1 MKRILKAAFIGE
13 LSWRRVLRSLVLIPL
28 AVCFGL
34 LIIAMFFA
42 DRVIFQPPRATY
54 RDTPDVIKIRTA
66 DGERISAKFYE
77 DKDAKYTIL
86 FSHGNA
92 EDIGLNESFALQ
104 LRDAGF
110 NVLAYDYRGYGTSE
124 SSPSDENAYADI
136 DAALDYLVATRG
148 ISADRIIL
156 HGRSLGGAVA
166 VDLAARKD
174 VAGLILESTFTTA
187 FRVMTRYP
195 VLPFDKFK
203 SVDKIGSVRCPVLII
218 HGTNDWTIP
227 LYHGERLLE
236 AANEPKTSL
245 WVEGVGHNDLF
256 YTDQQ
261 RYLNTLAEFAKSLQG
276 TTSIS
281 N

>member
-28 AVCFGL
+28 AVCCGL

-77 DKDAKYTIL
+77 DKDAKYT
-86 FSHGNA
+86 
-92 EDIGLNESFALQ
+92 NESFALQ

-124 SSPSDENAYADI
+124 GSPSEENAYADI

-166 VDLAARKD
+166 VDLAARKN